1 MIDPV
6 TKSGFLASTSMATI
20 DDESNAEDVHVLEN
34 LKLNRNFPLVIQKK
48 HAEWPI
54 GARHCSIL
62 Q

>member
-34 LKLNRNFPLVIQKK
+34 LKLNRNFPLVI
-48 HAEWPI
+48 
-54 GARHCSIL
+54 
-62 Q
+62 